1 MIYQD
6 FGRLLVIQIPSFT
19 KKGKFYIIDDDGH
32 CNCPGY
38 FYRRTCKHV
47 TIAKEL
53 MLGPFQSIKTDAVV
67 IDDVNPATVLCLV
80 CNKPLQSV
88 VELPS
93 QKHGRCQLK

>member
-1 MIYQD
+1 M
-6 FGRLLVIQIPSFT
+6 IQIPSFT
-19 KKGKFYIIDDDGH
+19 KKGKFYVIDDDGH

-47 TIAKEL
+47 IVAKEL
-53 MLGPFQSIKTDAVV
+53 MLGPFQVKSQTDTVV
-67 IDDVNPATVLCLV
+67 IEVNPATVLCLV